1 MATTAVRNGIDSYKW
16 HPPFMNGKLVSDGLS
31 LESQEKSVSKGAV
44 FKMSYAERSE
54 TESGEADCVVSHC
67 LSYCLVLPI
76 WR

>member
-1 MATTAVRNGIDSYKW
+1 M
-16 HPPFMNGKLVSDGLS
+16 
-31 LESQEKSVSKGAV
+31 QSVSKGAV

-67 LSYCLVLPI
+67 SSYCLVLPI